1 MNASNPIK
9 LLIVDYMALAR
20 KILSE
25 GLATPSID
33 VVATA
38 SDPWLAE
45 KKFASTKPHVILLDV
60 RPPVHHQ
67 AQWLRE
73 VIERRST
80 PIVLL
85 TSLDPTQRRDVVES
99 LRISEDLVLS
109 KPPTG
114 IAKNLSQMLPQIEAA
129 VFRAHRAQRM
139 RWQELGRPAI
149 LSPVATKKLGKYLIA
164 IGASTGGTDALS
176 AILSQLPR
184 CTPGIA
190 IVLHMPSGFTR
201 TFAERIDKISE
212 LDVKEAVHGDVIA
225 PGCALL
231 APGGQQ
237 MRVCLEAGSYTIKM
251 GTAEKVSGHCPSVDV
266 LMRSVAEQAGPRG
279 IGIMLTGMGRDG
291 AEGMLA
297 MRKRGARTI
306 AQDAASSVV
315 FGMPREAFRRGAVQ
329 RLLPLGEIARE
340 IGLIV
345 EKQA

>member
-1 MNASNPIK
+1 MPLTQAGLPITAVE
-9 LLIVDYMALAR
+9 LLPSAR
-20 KILSE
+20 KILMERGVEDVRVGGIETLGASDRFDTVLLLMNGL
-25 GLATPSID
+25 GLAGTLDRLGSF
-33 VVATA
+33 
-38 SDPWLAE
+38 LA
-45 KKFASTKPHVILLDV
+45 
-60 RPPVHHQ
+60 
-67 AQWLRE
+67 
-73 VIERRST
+73 
-80 PIVLL
+80 
-85 TSLDPTQRRDVVES
+85 
-99 LRISEDLVLS
+99 DLS
-109 KPPTG
+109 
-114 IAKNLSQMLPQIEAA
+114 
-129 VFRAHRAQRM
+129 
-139 RWQELGRPAI
+139 
-149 LSPVATKKLGKYLIA
+149 
-164 IGASTGGTDALS
+164 
-176 AILSQLPR
+176 
-184 CTPGIA
+184 
-190 IVLHMPSGFTR
+190 
-201 TFAERIDKISE
+201 
-212 LDVKEAVHGDVIA
+212 
-225 PGCALL
+225 ALL